1 MKKNKEKQSQ
11 KMIKVSELRINPD
24 NPRTITK
31 ENVDKLKKSI
41 SELPKLMELRPIV
54 ADMSKDGLVL
64 GGNQRLQAIKL
75 LGMTEIPETW
85 VIDASHLTDDEKQK
99 FIIADNAS
107 FGDWDW
113 DILAN
118 QWDENLLKDFGLDV
132 PSFDFSNKNKEIDT
146 SGFSEKMEIK
156 LSYSHDEYFVVVK
169 GLSEIAQTPEA
180 AIWKLLGNE

>member
-1 MKKNKEKQSQ
+1 MKKEQEKKKQ
-11 KMIKVSELRINPD
+11 KMIKLSDLRINPD

-41 SELPKLMELRPIV
+41 SELPKLMEIRPIV
-54 ADMSKDGLVL
+54 ADMSQDGLVL

-75 LGMTEIPETW
+75 LGMAEIPETW
-85 VIDASHLTDDEKQK
+85 VIDASHLTDEEKQK

-118 QWDENLLKDFGLDV
+118 QWDENLLKYFALDV
-132 PSFDFSNKNKEIDT
+132 PSFDIQNETISLEKQKNDT
-146 SGFSEKMEIK
+146 VCVCPQCGEMFDYTKHKKTE
-156 LSYSHDEYFVVVK
+156 
-169 GLSEIAQTPEA
+169 
-180 AIWKLLGNE
+180 